1 MAETDDKGE
10 TKKSSGNGKLPVFHY
25 NHPMPCD
32 FCGAM
37 TRGEIV
43 EGEIQ
48 CDACHTALF

>member
-10 TKKSSGNGKLPVFHY
+10 TKKSSGNGRLPVFHY
-25 NHPMPCD
+25 DHPIPCD

-43 EGEIQ
+43 GGEIR

>member
-10 TKKSSGNGKLPVFHY
+10 TKKSSGSGASSVFLY
-25 NHPMPCD
+25 NHPIPCD

-37 TRGEIV
+37 TRGEII
-43 EGEIQ
+43 EGQIQ